1 MSIKALA
8 SGTLNIHQKGFCI
21 VTFNMVHFRDKN
33 DTHENE
39 SLLPPG
45 VTSFLLSL
53 TTLVNPGSR
62 QKAAISVK
70 YSHLS
75 LYVCFVME
83 DFPPEFQ
90 WILNE
95 LMPHDVAGEAA
106 TES

>member
-33 DTHENE
+33 DTHEVE

-53 TTLVNPGSR
+53 TTSVNPGSR
-62 QKAAISVK
+62 QKAAIFGEIF
-70 YSHLS
+70 S
-75 LYVCFVME
+75 LITLCVLRNGRFSSRVSM
-83 DFPPEFQ
+83 DFK
-90 WILNE
+90 
-95 LMPHDVAGEAA
+95 
-106 TES
+106 